1 MSLKQR
7 LLVFVAVLLVAA
19 VALLSGLSYWQMRT
33 EIVVGVDK
41 EIDSAIRGN
50 REALSRWLAQ
60 RRDAIDAT
68 RSTRQ
73 PTAWLIPVG
82 GAGHEAG
89 RWPALANTG
98 P

>member
-60 RRDAIDAT
+60 RRD
-68 RSTRQ
+68 RRGSQRPGSSRQ
-73 PTAWLIPVG
+73 SDS
-82 GAGHEAG
+82 GAGVG
-89 RWPALANTG
+89 QGSR
-98 P
+98 

>member
-41 EIDSAIRGN
+41 EGVDSAIRGN

-60 RRDAIDAT
+60 RRDAIDA
-68 RSTRQ
+68 
-73 PTAWLIPVG
+73 A
-82 GAGHEAG
+82 
-89 RWPALANTG
+89 ANG
-98 P
+98 SSSR